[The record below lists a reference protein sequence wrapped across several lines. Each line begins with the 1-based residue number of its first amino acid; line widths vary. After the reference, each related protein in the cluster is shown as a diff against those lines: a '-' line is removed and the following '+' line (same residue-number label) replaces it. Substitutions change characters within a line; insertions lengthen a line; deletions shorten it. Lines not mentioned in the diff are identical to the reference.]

1 MDQSSLQQNF
11 FLSSAALQGDSINC
25 CEMGDEKNLNLEA
38 KAKADKDTVD
48 GQQRLDD

>member
-1 MDQSSLQQNF
+1 
-11 FLSSAALQGDSINC
+11 
-25 CEMGDEKNLNLEA
+25 MGDEKNLNLEA